1 MNIYPSRP
9 PLAETNKQLTG
20 WLTSVHLN
28 PRELTDDERRQH
40 DIPDTWTDERGETH
54 RQEAWTASDAFYR
67 HAQPLTSDDFGP
79 LVSTIVR
86 SRYTEDEVEAIMNNY
101 LADPDGHATEF
112 LLLQTWRKK
121 AKSAAREYL
130 SL

>member
-1 MNIYPSRP
+1 
-9 PLAETNKQLTG
+9 LAETNKQLTG

-67 HAQPLTSDDFGP
+67 HAQPLTSDDYVP
-79 LVSTIVR
+79 LVVAIIR
-86 SRYTEDEVEAIMNNY
+86 SRYTEDQVEAILNNY
-101 LADPDGHATEF
+101 LTDPDGHATEF
-112 LLLQTWRKK
+112 QQLQAWRKK

-130 SL
+130 AL